1 MKRPFQIQ
9 IKYTFLVYP
18 HSIAESRSVLPDLPV
33 AAAGGGGDLPQPR
46 HVQVVSADLAGLHGG
61 LGLGLELD
69 TMPSSS
75 SCH

>member
-1 MKRPFQIQ
+1 M
-9 IKYTFLVYP
+9 
-18 HSIAESRSVLPDLPV
+18 LPDLPV
-33 AAAGGGGDLPQPR
+33 TAASGGGDLPQPR

-69 TMPSSS
+69 TMPSVS

>member
-1 MKRPFQIQ
+1 M
-9 IKYTFLVYP
+9 
-18 HSIAESRSVLPDLPV
+18 LPDLPV

-61 LGLGLELD
+61 LGLELD

>member
-1 MKRPFQIQ
+1 M
-9 IKYTFLVYP
+9 
-18 HSIAESRSVLPDLPV
+18 LPDLPV

-61 LGLGLELD
+61 LGLDPELD
-69 TMPSSS
+69 TRPSLS